1 MYVIVEKVNM
11 ILKWKILNI
20 KMNMIMTKIEDDLQ
34 LNLQK
39 FKFMKK

>member
-39 FKFMKK
+39 FKFMTK